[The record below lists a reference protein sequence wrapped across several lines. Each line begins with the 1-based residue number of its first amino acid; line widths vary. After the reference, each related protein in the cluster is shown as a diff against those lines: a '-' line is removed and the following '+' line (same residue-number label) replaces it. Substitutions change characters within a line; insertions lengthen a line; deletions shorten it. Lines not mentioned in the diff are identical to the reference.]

1 MNQSLLTSTDFKYK
15 SCFTALDE
23 KKYDLLGAKIKHLI
37 RTFAVSLALQTED
50 KPALTFPDG

>member
-1 MNQSLLTSTDFKYK
+1 MNQSLLTSRDLKLFY
-15 SCFTALDE
+15 CIRP

-37 RTFAVSLALQTED
+37 RTFAVCLALQTED